1 MGHRYLRAANASAI
15 GALFALSF
23 GFPSSHA
30 QNPQLQERVTE
41 IKQAAASNKQ
51 LLAHYT
57 WQERQTIS
65 IKGEVKKQKLY
76 SVEPGPNG
84 KPQKTEIDPQDQTS
98 EGGRRHGLKHHIVEK
113 KTEEYEEYAKQIAA
127 LAQDYAQPDPER
139 LQELYQQGSITLGSA
154 GTPGEFQLIIHN
166 YVKQGDSMSLVFNR
180 AQKALQSIHVSSYLA
195 DPKDAVTLS
204 AQFAQDPGGPDHV
217 SSMLINGESKQ
228 LTVATQNYNYQK
240 L

>member
-1 MGHRYLRAANASAI
+1 MAPRYLRAANASAI
-15 GALFALSF
+15 AGLFALSF
-23 GFPSSHA
+23 AFLSSHA
-30 QNPQLQERVTE
+30 QSPQLQERVTE

-51 LLAHYT
+51 LLAQYT

-76 SVEPGPNG
+76 LVQLGPNG

-98 EGGRRHGLKHHIVEK
+98 EGGRRHGLKHRIVEK
-113 KTEEYEEYAKQIAA
+113 KTEEYEDYAKQIAA
-127 LAQDYAQPDPER
+127 LAQGYAQPDPER
-139 LQELYQQGSITLGSA
+139 LQELYQQRNITLGSA
-154 GTPGEFQLIIHN
+154 SMPGEVQLIIHN
-166 YVKQGDSMSLVFNR
+166 YVKQGDSMNLVFNR
-180 AQKALQSIHVSSYLA
+180 AQKVLQSINVSSYLD

-204 AQFAQDPGGPDHV
+204 AQFAGDPGGPHHV

-228 LTVATQNYNYQK
+228 LTVATQNFNYQK